1 MWHEARKQEKKI
13 REAVVDLQ
21 KRAER
26 RRQHYAKQVG
36 GRSHSHNDAT
46 QSFCSH
52 TDCLYLSL
60 QRRDPMQLMRVYGRK
75 IPLHLNPAAS
85 KKSSNM

>member
-13 REAVVDLQ
+13 REAVVDLK

-36 GRSHSHNDAT
+36 
-46 QSFCSH
+46 QPLFVCV
-52 TDCLYLSL
+52 
-60 QRRDPMQLMRVYGRK
+60 RVYSVCVCMCRVSCVCVCVCREG
-75 IPLHLNPAAS
+75 IQCS
-85 KKSSNM
+85 C

>member
-13 REAVVDLQ
+13 REAVVDFQ

-36 GRSHSHNDAT
+36 VA
-46 QSFCSH
+46 SH
-52 TDCLYLSL
+52 TESTVSVC
-60 QRRDPMQLMRVYGRK
+60 VYVCVCRGK
-75 IPLHLNPAAS
+75 IQCS
-85 KKSSNM
+85 C

>member
-13 REAVVDLQ
+13 REAVVDLK

-36 GRSHSHNDAT
+36 
-46 QSFCSH
+46 Q
-52 TDCLYLSL
+52 
-60 QRRDPMQLMRVYGRK
+60 
-75 IPLHLNPAAS
+75 PAAS
-85 KKSSNM
+85 VCVSAFIVCRVCESL